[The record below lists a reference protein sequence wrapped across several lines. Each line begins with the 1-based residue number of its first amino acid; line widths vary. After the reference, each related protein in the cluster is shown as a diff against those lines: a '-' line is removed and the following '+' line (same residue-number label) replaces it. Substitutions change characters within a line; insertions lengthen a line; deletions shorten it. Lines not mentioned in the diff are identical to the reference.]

1 MAILPLRYVNNFK
14 KGKFMIKIMVISAFV
29 LGLSATVGMAQDI
42 GGHYAVAGTNING
55 SPYAGEAMVTLTSDT
70 TCEIEWITG
79 DVSSYGICM
88 RHDNAFATGY
98 QLGDAVGLGI
108 YLVQQ
113 DGSLIGTWTVAGQEG
128 SGTEVLTPM

>member
-42 GGHYAVAGTNING
+42 GGHYSVAGTNING

-70 TCEIEWITG
+70 TCEIEWMTG
-79 DVSSYGICM
+79 DTSSTGICM
-88 RHDNAFATGY
+88 RNQNAFSAGY
-98 QLGDAVGLGI
+98 VLGDAVGLVIYEVMADGTLNGI
-108 YLVQQ
+108 
-113 DGSLIGTWTVAGQEG
+113 WTIAGQPG
-128 SGTEVLTPM
+128 TGTEILTPQ